1 MSDQTKPL
9 DDAIKELEGWIIK
22 RVFQL
27 LLTTNG
33 KLEAKGS
40 GFFLDVF
47 GLKLLVTTGHVIM
60 DGRHNN

>member
-9 DDAIKELEGWIIK
+9 NDAIKELEGWIIK

-33 KLEAKGS
+33 KC
-40 GFFLDVF
+40 VF
-47 GLKLLVTTGHVIM
+47 
-60 DGRHNN
+60 RQN